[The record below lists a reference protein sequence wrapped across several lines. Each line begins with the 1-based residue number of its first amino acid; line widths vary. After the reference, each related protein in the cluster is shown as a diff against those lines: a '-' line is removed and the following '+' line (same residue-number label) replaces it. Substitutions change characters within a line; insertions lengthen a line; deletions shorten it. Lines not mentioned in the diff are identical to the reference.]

1 MKNYY
6 GLVSLPILIKK
17 PIVKLNRL
25 KKLPGIILLFFSV
38 VHLIYAQENTLLI
51 QTSSKQDSIILSK
64 INYQKQ
70 FPDAN
75 SLNLELD
82 SVLNQVHLLGFIEAL
97 WIDKK
102 HISNQTS
109 VSLLLGKPYQ
119 GLILYSK
126 SALLTDE
133 IKQKLN
139 IQDSIQLNFQAL
151 GTYLEGKK
159 EKLAQYAER
168 VWKITEGNTE
178 EKAQLAI
185 EKTIAFF
192 HQMGMQT
199 KLSEYTT
206 DYKKTAE
213 IFNQVGESAKKNGL
227 TFFYHNHGYGHK
239 AVDGVVPFQMILDN
253 TDADLVKMQ
262 MDVFWFTAAGI
273 DPKKYLKEN
282 PNRFPLL
289 HVKDMR
295 EKKTFSGGGGNMGE
309 WMGLFPYLADA
320 GDGVLDLSEILCEAK
335 KSGAKHFLLEKDL
348 TPDHVNALQ
357 KSFDYLSALNL
368 KC

>member
-1 MKNYY
+1 MNRRIFIQKSAVAVAAGSLMPHLTMADDMQKIKSLGVALFTVPKALSADFEGTLKVISEIGYKELEFFGPYTFSDEATKEGWKMAANALGFSGSGYFGKTPKEVKEILNRY
-6 GLVSLPILIKK
+6 GLSAPSIHVDLPTLRNNMEGVAEAAHVVGHKYVGIAMIPDDMRKSL
-17 PIVKLNRL
+17 
-25 KKLPGIILLFFSV
+25 
-38 VHLIYAQENTLLI
+38 E
-51 QTSSKQDSIILSK
+51 
-64 INYQKQ
+64 
-70 FPDAN
+70 
-75 SLNLELD
+75 
-82 SVLNQVHLLGFIEAL
+82 
-97 WIDKK
+97 
-102 HISNQTS
+102 
-109 VSLLLGKPYQ
+109 
-119 GLILYSK
+119 
-126 SALLTDE
+126 
-133 IKQKLN
+133 
-139 IQDSIQLNFQAL
+139 
-151 GTYLEGKK
+151 
-159 EKLAQYAER
+159 
-168 VWKITEGNTE
+168 
-178 EKAQLAI
+178 
-185 EKTIAFF
+185 
-192 HQMGMQT
+192 
-199 KLSEYTT
+199 

-273 DPKKYLKEN
+273 DPIKYLKEN
-282 PNRFPLL
+282 PKRFPLL

-295 EKKTFSGGGGNMGE
+295 EKKTFPGDGGNMGE

-320 GDGVLDLSEILCEAK
+320 GDGVLDLSGILCEAK